1 MHASDSPPNS
11 RPRASL
17 GPWTRAAGTV
27 GRVALG
33 IVAGVVLVIATATAI
48 LLVNANVLRKPISS
62 YVSQALDRPFAI
74 NGDLHIKLFK
84 HPRVEANEVSLGNA
98 AWGSRPTMVSVE
110 RAVIAVRLLPL
121 LHGELVLPRVELTRP
136 DVLLEKDVDGE
147 PNWTF
152 GKAAPQQNRTSAHP
166 PQIDS
171 LWIKVGKLAF
181 RDPSAQ
187 TDVRLTIDSDHSAD
201 EADAMLRFEGKG
213 NLRNEAFDLAGRAA
227 SLLTLTETGKPYK
240 LEVTASAGAT
250 HASFDGTLVPLKLES
265 IDGDLALRG
274 KDLSALYP
282 IVPVPLPQTP
292 AYRISGR
299 FKREAEKY
307 TLRNLKG
314 RVGGSDVQGSVAVDL
329 SSERPLL
336 TADVTS
342 KRLDYKDLAGFLG
355 VPPPS
360 QGEPRPRAQEQEAQ
374 AREATGKVFS
384 SKPYNLERLRAVDA
398 DVRFKG
404 KSIIARSI
412 PLDDI
417 TVELKLRNGKL
428 TLTPLDFG
436 VAGGHVTSQIAL
448 DASRDII
455 QTDGDATL
463 KNLELKALL
472 PKLKEDQG
480 SAGKLGGRVKFS
492 TKGNSPAQM
501 AASANGEIALIMSQ
515 GRARTLALVLT
526 NLDLANAVKY
536 LLRGDPNG
544 PIYCAVT
551 HAALRGGELT
561 PDLFVVDSSE
571 EKITAEGG
579 IDLKDEQYQLRLIA
593 HSKRASLLALRGPI
607 RIGGTFKHPQVHPE
621 TGPLALRVGAAVA
634 LGTLLTPVASLL
646 ALVDTGGAKGSNCS
660 ALIEQARDEVATK
673 PVAPPKRPAPASTS
687 ADKESN
693 NPNGRATR

>member
-1 MHASDSPPNS
+1 VDSRS
-11 RPRASL
+11 RHTLS
-17 GPWTRAAGTV
+17 
-27 GRVALG
+27 
-33 IVAGVVLVIATATAI
+33 
-48 LLVNANVLRKPISS
+48 
-62 YVSQALDRPFAI
+62 
-74 NGDLHIKLFK
+74 
-84 HPRVEANEVSLGNA
+84 
-98 AWGSRPTMVSVE
+98 
-110 RAVIAVRLLPL
+110 
-121 LHGELVLPRVELTRP
+121 
-136 DVLLEKDVDGE
+136 
-147 PNWTF
+147 
-152 GKAAPQQNRTSAHP
+152 
-166 PQIDS
+166 
-171 LWIKVGKLAF
+171 
-181 RDPSAQ
+181 
-187 TDVRLTIDSDHSAD
+187 
-201 EADAMLRFEGKG
+201 
-213 NLRNEAFDLAGRAA
+213 GRAA
-227 SLLTLTETGKPYK
+227 SLLTLTEAGKPYK

-274 KDLSALYP
+274 KDLSALSPLVP
-282 IVPVPLPQTP
+282 IPLPQTP
-292 AYRISGR
+292 AYRISGH

-314 RVGGSDVQGSVAVDL
+314 RVGGSDVQGSVAVDV
-329 SSERPLL
+329 SHERPLL
-336 TADVTS
+336 AADVTS
-342 KRLDYKDLAGFLG
+342 QRLDYKDLAGFLG

-360 QGEPRPRAQEQEAQ
+360 KGEARPRAQEQEAQ
-374 AREATGKVFS
+374 AREASGRVFS
-384 SKPYNLERLRAVDA
+384 AKPYNLERLRAVDA
-398 DVRFKG
+398 DVHFKG
-404 KSIIARSI
+404 ESIIARNI

-536 LLRGDPNG
+536 LLRGDPNA

-551 HAALRGGELT
+551 HAALREGELT

-579 IDLKDEQYQLRLIA
+579 IDLKDEQYDLRLVA

-607 RIGGTFKHPQVHPE
+607 RIDGTFKHPQVHPE

-634 LGTLLTPVASLL
+634 LGTRCSPRWLRCWPWSIRAARRAAI
-646 ALVDTGGAKGSNCS
+646 ALRSSIRRGMRSPRNRLPRRSVPRRLRRPPTQSRRAVEPRNSGDRAI
-660 ALIEQARDEVATK
+660 ARIE
-673 PVAPPKRPAPASTS
+673 
-687 ADKESN
+687 
-693 NPNGRATR
+693 